1 MSRSD
6 IRARLE
12 GIGETALAAQ
22 EDVDAQI
29 RQLGA
34 PTLKG
39 TGRWQVTERYFT
51 TVRATPALILFECD
65 ASLEWVPD
73 ITADETEP
81 F

>member
-1 MSRSD
+1 MSRSE

-34 PTLKG
+34 PTSKP
-39 TGRWQVTERYFT
+39 GRWQVTERYFT

-73 ITADETEP
+73 ITADEEEP